1 MSPINFGIGD
11 IHTRI
16 TRLFF
21 PPSDV
26 SIMDDR
32 VKQWRGTWGGD
43 GKCETDLELQRQT
56 EKKLPY
62 LIND

>member
-32 VKQWRGTWGGD
+32 VKQWQGTWGGD
-43 GKCETDLELQRQT
+43 GICETDLEL
-56 EKKLPY
+56 
-62 LIND
+62 